1 MKKIVY
7 ALMASAV
14 ITLITGFVA
23 NTLFE
28 GVTHYGFPLAW
39 RIVPVILAPTAH
51 YDVVSFIGDVIV
63 WFVVCGVLMYLGTK
77 LKS

>member
-1 MKKIVY
+1 MRKIVY
-7 ALMASAV
+7 ALIAGVV

-23 NTLFE
+23 TTLFE

-39 RIVPVILAPTAH
+39 RIVPVALAPTVH
-51 YDVVSFIGDVIV
+51 YDVVNFIGDVIV